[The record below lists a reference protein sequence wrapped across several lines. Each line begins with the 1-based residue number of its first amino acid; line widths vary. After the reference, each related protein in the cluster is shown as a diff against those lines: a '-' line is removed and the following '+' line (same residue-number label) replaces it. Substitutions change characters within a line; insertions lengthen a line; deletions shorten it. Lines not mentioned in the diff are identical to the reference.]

1 MGIEKVLPAFSD
13 LDVFLQLLPRSATGE
28 RMNPYSSMWTR
39 VHDGDG
45 RREFH
50 LVLLGNGRT
59 NVLADPRDPT
69 DAGVHPLL
77 GVPERLPRLRTHRR
91 PRRRLGVLR
100 PDRRGA
106 HPQLVGVGVEV
117 AVCGQRLIVTQLR
130 IQLARQRLLADGVD
144 VRLAWNPAARRG
156 ADAPCVPGYRR
167 RSPPAVR
174 STRTGVSGRNPAETV
189 VMEV

>member
-59 NVLADPRDPT
+59 NVLADPVIRQT
-69 DAGVHPLL
+69 LACIRCLACLNVCR
-77 GVPERLPRLRTHRR
+77 VYERTGGH
-91 PRRRLGVLR
+91 
-100 PDRRGA
+100 
-106 HPQLVGVGVEV
+106 
-117 AVCGQRLIVTQLR
+117 
-130 IQLARQRLLADGVD
+130 ADGSVYSG
-144 VRLAWNPAARRG
+144 PIG
-156 ADAPCVPGYRR
+156 AVL
-167 RSPPAVR
+167 
-174 STRTGVSGRNPAETV
+174 TRNWSG
-189 VMEV
+189 